1 MSYTTNVAHS
11 GMSSQNSQSLKDIQ
25 KTELREA
32 ANENA
37 KNLIEKNREK
47 NGVSYETTIS
57 NAVASGIS
65 YIQSM
70 KKQLNGTKFLND
82 FSKNFRKQQLA
93 QGREI
98 IN

>member
-1 MSYTTNVAHS
+1 MIGAENIVNMEKKYF
-11 GMSSQNSQSLKDIQ
+11 LKTL
-25 KTELREA
+25 KTIVIILIL
-32 ANENA
+32 
-37 KNLIEKNREK
+37 KNMCRGL
-47 NGVSYETTIS
+47 
-57 NAVASGIS
+57 S